1 MFSNDARDALYD
13 IIRMRRDVRAE
24 FNGERISDEVLWRVL
39 AAAHHAPSVGNTQP
53 WDFVVVQEPQRLAD
67 FAEHVAGCRRAF
79 ADSLPED
86 RKTTFDPIKVEGI
99 VESGTGIVVTYD
111 PARGGKHILGRHT
124 IDESGLFSAVL
135 AIQNLWLAATAE
147 GLGVGWVSFYEE
159 DFLADF
165 VGATTPVRPIAWLCV
180 GPVTRLQEVPDL
192 ERFGWRTGRPLTDAV
207 HRDTFGGAALGSAAD
222 A

>member
-1 MFSNDARDALYD
+1 MFTSQARDALYD

-24 FNGERISDEVLWRVL
+24 FSGEEIAEDVLHRVL

-53 WDFVVVQEPQRLAD
+53 WDFVVVRDPERLAA

-79 ADSLPED
+79 AESLPED
-86 RKTTFDPIKVEGI
+86 RRRTFDPIKVEGI
-99 VESGTGIVVTYD
+99 TESRTGIVVTYD

-124 IDESGLFSAVL
+124 VDESGLFSAVL

-159 DFLADF
+159 EFLRDF
-165 VGATTPVRPIAWLCV
+165 VGAHDPVRPIAWLCV
-180 GPVTRLQEVPDL
+180 GPVSRLQEVPDL
-192 ERFGWRTGRPLTDAV
+192 ERFGWRQGRPLDEAV
-207 HRDTFGGAALGSAAD
+207 HLESLR
-222 A
+222 

>member
-24 FNGERISDEVLWRVL
+24 FDGERISDEVLWRVL

-53 WDFVVVQEPQRLAD
+53 WDFVVIQDRQRLAE

-79 ADSLPED
+79 AESLPED
-86 RKTTFDPIKVEGI
+86 RRKTFDPIKVEGI

-159 DFLADF
+159 EFLADF
-165 VGATTPVRPIAWLCV
+165 VGATAPVRPIAWLCV

-192 ERFGWRTGRPLTDAV
+192 ERFGWRQGRPLTEAV
-207 HRDTFGGAALGSAAD
+207 HRDTFGGAPLDAAD